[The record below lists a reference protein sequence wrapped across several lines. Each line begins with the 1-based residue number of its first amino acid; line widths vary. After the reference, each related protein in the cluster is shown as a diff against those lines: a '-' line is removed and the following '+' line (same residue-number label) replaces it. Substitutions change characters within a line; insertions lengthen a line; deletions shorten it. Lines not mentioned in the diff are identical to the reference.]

1 MLRRILILLL
11 CLCVSGCP
19 AALSE
24 VTNNADPVFCEFFTD
39 YAIGE
44 KTKLLELFE
53 EYYKDLISRPFVLE
67 ETKKTLLLETDF
79 SNPVTCVII
88 VPTEG
93 FSLEERMAA
102 ENVPAGMAVYGTI
115 GRLFETN
122 RFFCPDDFE
131 NFALAG
137 AIDNAFTLP
146 ENVSYR
152 PQFAYAIF
160 IFSESAP
167 QIATAIYQTEE
178 NVYLSKTSFIYN
190 TKVVP
195 EGYPIYMALVDMVS
209 GALDVESTVIRLRNN

>member
-1 MLRRILILLL
+1 MLLL
-11 CLCVSGCP
+11 CLCVSACP

-39 YAIGE
+39 YAAGE
-44 KTKLLELFE
+44 KAKLLELFD
-53 EYYKDLISRPFVLE
+53 EYYKDLINSPFLIE

-88 VPTEG
+88 VPKEG
-93 FSLEERMAA
+93 FSLEEWLA
-102 ENVPAGMAVYGTI
+102 EANLPAGTAVYGTI

-122 RFFCPDDFE
+122 RFSCLDDFE

-160 IFSESAP
+160 LFSESAP

-195 EGYPIYMALVDMVS
+195 KGYPIYMALVEMVC